1 MQRYV
6 SSGMRTLVNDLDL
19 DHSRLLSPFTSRL
32 SSWKSIQASLASS
45 VASVDLSGINK
56 NLKNTVQST
65 RERFGQVDPNDVTE

>member
-1 MQRYV
+1 MAL
-6 SSGMRTLVNDLDL
+6 SGSQLIPF
-19 DHSRLLSPFTSRL
+19 LSTSFIH
-32 SSWKSIQASLASS
+32 SWKNIQASLTAS